1 MMEGFI
7 MTIKLL
13 NTSSDENVVN
23 KAYSTIATLS
33 GSQANDEIKIDTPE
47 IIINYDASYLAC
59 NYVKIDEFNRFYY
72 VREKSVINGN
82 QLRFS
87 LESDPLMSFKSSILG
102 SQCIAG
108 RSTSHPNMN
117 IVDPLVSF
125 EPIPVRK
132 YTKISTAFTPSASG
146 GSYLLTIG
154 GK

>member
-1 MMEGFI
+1 
-7 MTIKLL
+7 MTIRLF

-23 KAYSTIATLS
+23 KSYSTIATLS
-33 GSQANDEIKIDTPE
+33 ASQANEEISIDAPE
-47 IIINYDASYLAC
+47 VIINYNASYLAC
-59 NYVKIDEFNRFYY
+59 NYAKIDEFNRFYF
-72 VREKSVINGN
+72 VRSKRVLNGN
-82 QLRFS
+82 QLVFS
-87 LESDPLMSFKSSILG
+87 LDSDVLMSFKSSIMG

-117 IVDPLVSF
+117 IVDPLVAF
-125 EPIPVRK
+125 KPIPKRK

>member
-1 MMEGFI
+1 

-23 KAYSTIATLS
+23 KAYSNIATLS
-33 GSQANDEIKIDTPE
+33 ASQANDEIKIDAPE

-87 LESDPLMSFKSSILG
+87 LESDPLMSFKSAIL
-102 SQCIAG
+102 SSTCIAG

-125 EPIPVRK
+125 HPVPERK
-132 YTKISTAFTPSASG
+132 YTKISTGFTPSASG

-154 GK
+154 GR

>member
-1 MMEGFI
+1 

-23 KAYSTIATLS
+23 KNYSTLVTLS
-33 GSQANDEIKIDTPE
+33 ASQANDEIKIDAPE

-87 LESDPLMSFKSSILG
+87 LESDPLMSFKSAILG
-102 SQCIAG
+102 SSCIAG

-125 EPIPVRK
+125 EPIPEKRF
-132 YTKISTAFTPSASG
+132 TKMGTAFTPSASG

>member
-1 MMEGFI
+1 

-13 NTSSDENVVN
+13 KTSSDENVVN
-23 KAYSTIATLS
+23 KSYSTIATLS
-33 GSQANDEIKIDTPE
+33 ASQANEEIKIDTPE
-47 IIINYDASYLAC
+47 IIINYDVTYLPC

-87 LESDPLMSFKSSILG
+87 LESDPLMSFKNAIFG

-125 EPIPVRK
+125 EPIPKRK
-132 YTKISTAFTPSASG
+132 YTKMSTGFTPSAING
-146 GSYLLTIG
+146 CYILTIG
-154 GK
+154 GR

>member
-1 MMEGFI
+1 

-23 KAYSTIATLS
+23 KSYSTIATLAA
-33 GSQANDEIKIDTPE
+33 SQANDEIKIDAPE

-87 LESDPLMSFKSSILG
+87 LESDPLMSFRTAILN

-108 RSTSHPNMN
+108 RSTSHPNMEL
-117 IVDPLVSF
+117 VDPLVAF
-125 EPIPVRK
+125 KPVPERK
-132 YTKISTAFTPSASG
+132 YTTMGTAFTPGANT

-154 GK
+154 GR

>member
-1 MMEGFI
+1 
-7 MTIKLL
+7 MTIRLL

-23 KAYSTIATLS
+23 KSYTTIATLS
-33 GSQANDEIKIDTPE
+33 ASQANEEISIDAPE
-47 IIINYDASYLAC
+47 VIINYNASYLAC
-59 NYVKIDEFNRFYY
+59 NYAKIDEFNRFYF
-72 VREKSVINGN
+72 VRSKRVINGN
-82 QLRFS
+82 QLAFT
-87 LESDPLMSFKSSILG
+87 LDSDVLMSFKSSIMG

-117 IVDPLVSF
+117 IPDPLVAF
-125 EPIPVRK
+125 KPIPTRK

>member
-1 MMEGFI
+1 

-23 KAYSTIATLS
+23 KSYSTIATLS
-33 GSQANDEIKIDTPE
+33 ASQANDEIKIDSPE

-87 LESDPLMSFKSSILG
+87 LESDPLMSFKGNILG
-102 SQCIAG
+102 SRCVAG
-108 RSTSHPNMN
+108 RSFSHPNMEL
-117 IVDPLVSF
+117 VDPLVAF
-125 EPIPVRK
+125 KPIPERRV
-132 YTKISTAFTPSASG
+132 TTMGTAFTPSAND

-154 GK
+154 GR